1 MDITKTLQ
9 ELKQRPGFSEH
20 VGMMLVHNGVV
31 RAWSRAEH
39 AAVGRVVVRPDR
51 ERMEAIRREMEARP
65 GIFAVLAEAAEGE
78 LLPGDDLLFLVVAG
92 DIRENVKAVF
102 AELLDRVKAEAVV
115 KEELPPAGMPR
126 A

>member
-1 MDITKTLQ
+1 MDITKTLR

-31 RAWSRAEH
+31 RAWSRADH
-39 AAVGRVVVRPDR
+39 AAVGRVVVHPDR

-78 LLPGDDLLFLVVAG
+78 LRPGDDLLFLVVAG

-102 AELLDRVKAEAVV
+102 AELLDRIKAEAVV
-115 KEELPPAGMPR
+115 KEELPPAGASRP
-126 A
+126 